1 MTQVQH
7 DFGAAASEETLQRVA
22 DRIRKRNIEVLPLV
36 EREVAIKIILPQY
49 ANHPDFIRRFEAEG
63 QLVARLEHHLGQID

>member
-1 MTQVQH
+1 MGVVYLAVQ
-7 DFGAAASEETLQRVA
+7 Q
-22 DRIRKRNIEVLPLV
+22 LV

>member
-1 MTQVQH
+1 MGVVYLAVQ
-7 DFGAAASEETLQRVA
+7 
-22 DRIRKRNIEVLPLV
+22 PLV